1 MADHCLL
8 YYITGRSQFRGDE
21 CARRGAL
28 LAKVAEAA
36 RACVG
41 YIQLREKD
49 LSTRELEMLAREV
62 VAIVRENSSLTR
74 LLINSRT
81 DVALAAGADGVHL
94 RADDVVPREARRVL
108 EAVGPQRLKPAFF
121 SAAGGTTEVV
131 PFPKPTRIES
141 VSATCGSRALPETM
155 EASAHRPLATDHFL
169 VATSCHSNED
179 VIRAESEGADF
190 AVFAPVFEK
199 NNAPGKQAAGL
210 AALHEAC
217 RVKIPVLALGGVTM
231 ENAASCL
238 EAGAAGVAGIRLFQE
253 NKIEDVV
260 RALRAL

>member
-1 MADHCLL
+1 MADRCVL
-8 YYITGRSQFRGDE
+8 YYITDRSQFRGDE
-21 CARRGAL
+21 LARRRAL

-36 RACVG
+36 RAGVD

-49 LSTRELEMLAREV
+49 LGTRELEMLARD
-62 VAIVRENSSLTR
+62 ALTAVRNGAPLRTENRELRTR

-94 RADDVVPREARRVL
+94 RADDVAPHEVRQVL
-108 EAVGPQRLKPAFF
+108 EV
-121 SAAGGTTEVV
+121 
-131 PFPKPTRIES
+131 
-141 VSATCGSRALPETM
+141 
-155 EASAHRPLATDHFL
+155 SAHRPPTTDHFL
-169 VATSCHSNED
+169 VAASCHAAAD
-179 VIRAESEGADF
+179 VFRAESEKADF
-190 AVFAPVFEK
+190 AVFAPVF
-199 NNAPGKQAAGL
+199 GKRGSAGTPPAGL

-217 RVKIPVLALGGVTM
+217 RAKIPVLALGGVTL

-238 EAGAAGVAGIRLFQE
+238 EAGASGIAAIRLFQE